1 MVNIV
6 LIRPQRVYKKF
17 NKALKPAPPLG
28 LAILGA
34 VLKQEG
40 YNVSIIDAVV
50 EQLDNEEFIS
60 DDIVLN
66 GMDNQ
71 EILNRIPHDTDII
84 GVSCMFTV
92 DWLGTKNLINLIG
105 RERPDLKIIAGGEHI
120 TALPEFCLEECPQL
134 QICVLGEGEE
144 TILDICLSHLGQK
157 SIEDVKGILYR
168 NSTGLPIKNL
178 RRERIRTLDD
188 LPIPAWDLFPT
199 EIYFERKLNFG
210 VGGKRTLPILST
222 RGCPYICSF
231 CSSPEMWG
239 TRYFMRSV
247 NNVVDEIEFLV
258 KQYGVQNI
266 DVYDLTAII
275 NGRWIIELS
284 KEILKRNLTITW
296 QLPSGTRS
304 EAISPEVLHYMK
316 LSGCTVVT
324 YAPENGSDR
333 ILKLIHKKVNL
344 NNMLKS
350 IADSNRIGIYVKVN
364 IILGLPQETHKDILL
379 TMLFILKTS
388 WYGAYDMG
396 PNPYYPIPGTELFRD
411 LVTQK
416 K

>member
-40 YNVSIIDAVV
+40 YKVSIIDAVV

-84 GVSCMFTV
+84 GISCMFTV

-144 TILDICLSHLGQK
+144 TILDICLSHLGKK

-168 NSTGLPIKNL
+168 NSDGLLIKNL

-199 EIYFERKLNFG
+199 EIYFEKKLNFG

-266 DVYDLTAII
+266 DVYDL
-275 NGRWIIELS
+275 
-284 KEILKRNLTITW
+284 
-296 QLPSGTRS
+296 
-304 EAISPEVLHYMK
+304 
-316 LSGCTVVT
+316 
-324 YAPENGSDR
+324 
-333 ILKLIHKKVNL
+333 
-344 NNMLKS
+344 
-350 IADSNRIGIYVKVN
+350 
-364 IILGLPQETHKDILL
+364 
-379 TMLFILKTS
+379 
-388 WYGAYDMG
+388 YG
-396 PNPYYPIPGTELFRD
+396 YYKWSLD
-411 LVTQK
+411 Y
-416 K
+416 